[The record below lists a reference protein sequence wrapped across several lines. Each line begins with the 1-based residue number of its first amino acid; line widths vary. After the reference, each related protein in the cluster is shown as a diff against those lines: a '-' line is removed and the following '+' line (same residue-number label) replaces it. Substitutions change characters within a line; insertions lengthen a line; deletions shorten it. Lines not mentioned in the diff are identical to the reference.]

1 MNNPIGMVC
10 CAFCGEPKYIAFVTK
25 YKNVSGKPQPSVDLP
40 EKFADGP
47 ELCDKCLQKM
57 KDDNTF
63 VMYEVDGEE
72 GKPNPKFTGRWAV
85 LNFKCLSEEAPFYDF
100 VDKNRFILADLEQY
114 SRIISKEDD

>member
-1 MNNPIGMVC
+1 MDNHVGLVC
-10 CAFCGEPKYIAFVTK
+10 CAVCGEPKGVALCTEFKKV
-25 YKNVSGKPQPSVDLP
+25 NGKLEPKQSLP

-85 LNFKCLSEEAPFYDF
+85 LNFECLSKEAPFYDF
-100 VDKNRFILADLEQY
+100 VDKNRFILADLEQFN
-114 SRIISKEDD
+114 RITSKEED

>member
-1 MNNPIGMVC
+1 MNNPVGMVC
-10 CAFCGEPKYIAFVTK
+10 CAFCGEPKSIAFVTK
-25 YKNVSGKPQPSVDLP
+25 YKNINGKKQPSIDLP

-85 LNFKCLSEEAPFYDF
+85 LNFECLSKEAPFYDF

-114 SRIISKEDD
+114 SRITSKEED